1 MASTADVD
9 TEIERARTLLFA
21 GRSHDALGL
30 LDALIRGGDPLRR
43 ADALVLRLTALINL
57 RRSGEYPQTLRAAF
71 EATRAHPEP
80 DRIAQVHALAA
91 IVAHLEG
98 ALERCATH
106 LVNSSRALKRVRRED
121 ADLAWAWHN
130 LAMSYSYVGFHGH
143 ALAAMEESRRVARTA
158 GAVEADFV
166 VPAIR
171 LRLAVSHDQH
181 GDTESCLTILRDLSA
196 DLAWHRRAAPG
207 GTAGIRPISR
217 SAYGYGL
224 ARLGT
229 LGVVPDA
236 DPRPLLDSASDT
248 IRSRDLRV
256 LGAIC
261 LAISEGRP
269 DEALRRMDGLLVT
282 AETLGAA
289 ELPRLRALALLAA
302 GDPVGAYTADR
313 QAFRVASA
321 RMTKLRDLFV
331 DGMAARLEHES
342 LSRSVARYQGEALT
356 DPLTGL
362 PNRRH
367 LERYVGERAGFG
379 WRVMLGVCDLDGFK
393 QVNTVHGHLA
403 GDLVLQRVARI
414 LRRVLRQEDFVA
426 RYGGDE
432 FVLVLSDACETEAL
446 EVAGRVSAAVAA
458 EDWNALVPGTPIGV
472 TIGWAEVTR
481 PDEVAA
487 AFETADLVML
497 QAKRRPRAS

>member
-1 MASTADVD
+1 MASSANADPD
-9 TEIERARTLLFA
+9 LERVRTMLFA
-21 GRSHDALGL
+21 GRSQDALGL
-30 LDALIRGGDPLRR
+30 VDSLIRDADPLTR
-43 ADALVLRLTALINL
+43 ADALVLRLTALINM
-57 RRSGEYPQTLRAAF
+57 RRSSGYPETLRAAF

-106 LVNSSRALKRVRRED
+106 LVHSSRALQQVRRAD
-121 ADLAWAWHN
+121 VDLAWAWHN
-130 LAMSYSYVGFHGH
+130 LAMSYSYIGFHGH
-143 ALAAMEESRRVARTA
+143 ALAAMEESRRVARSA

-181 GDTESCLTILRDLSA
+181 GDSENCLTILRDLSA
-196 DLAWHRRAAPG
+196 DLIWHQQSAPG
-207 GTAGIRPISR
+207 GTSGIRPISR

-229 LGVVPDA
+229 LGAAPEI
-236 DPRPLLDSASDT
+236 DPRPLLESVTDT
-248 IRSRDLRV
+248 IRGRDLRI
-256 LGAIC
+256 LGTLC
-261 LAISEGRP
+261 LAIAQGRP
-269 DEALRRMDGLLVT
+269 AEALRRMDGLLVT
-282 AETLGAA
+282 SETLGAA

-302 GDPVGAYTADR
+302 GDPAGAYTADR

-331 DGMAARLEHES
+331 DGMAARLEHEN
-342 LSRSVARYQGEALT
+342 LARSVARYQGEALT

-367 LERYVGERAGFG
+367 LEQYVGERTGLG
-379 WRVMLGVCDLDGFK
+379 WRVILGVCDLDGFK

-432 FVLVLSDACETEAL
+432 FVLVLSDACEAEAH
-446 EVAGRVSAAVAA
+446 EVARRVSVAVAA
-458 EDWNALVPGTPIGV
+458 EDWNALVPGTPVGV
-472 TIGWAEVTR
+472 TIGWAEVTE

-487 AFETADLVML
+487 AFEAADLVML
-497 QAKRRPRAS
+497 RAKRSPRAS